1 MKMYAD
7 TTGRRTAQILADV
20 AVLAWVALWSYLGR
34 VVHDTTLQLLEPA
47 RRLEDAGSSFG
58 STMQDAGSSLRQLPL
73 VGEGLQAPFRRAA
86 ATGTSIRD
94 AGHELGVAV
103 GHLATVLGLVTAVVP
118 IVLVVGVWL
127 LLRLR
132 FVRRATAAQR
142 FLDADADLDLFAL
155 RAMARQP
162 MHRLA
167 RVSDDPAGA
176 WRAQDPAVV
185 RALALLELRD
195 SGLQPPPAAQAPV
208 V

>member
-20 AVLAWVALWSYLGR
+20 AVLAWVAVWSWCGR
-34 VVHDTTLQLLEPA
+34 VVHDATLQLLGPA
-47 RRLEDAGSSFG
+47 QRLENAGSTFG
-58 STMQDAGSSLRQLPL
+58 STMHDAGSTLRQVPL
-73 VGEGLQAPFRRAA
+73 VGEDLQSPFQRAA
-86 ATGTSIRD
+86 GTGTSIRD
-94 AGHELGVAV
+94 AGRELGVAV
-103 GHLATVLGLVTAVVP
+103 SHLATVLGLVTAVIP
-118 IVLVVGVWL
+118 IVLAVGVWL

-142 FLDADADLDLFAL
+142 FIDADADLDLFAL

-167 RVSDDPAGA
+167 RVSDDPAGG

-185 RALALLELRD
+185 RALARLELRD
-195 SGLQPPPAAQAPV
+195 SGLHPPAVQTPSA
-208 V
+208 